1 MIRSL
6 FTAAT
11 GMVAQQLNLDVVAN
25 NVANVNTTGFK
36 KNRADFQDLMYQIVE
51 EPGTSA
57 QQTGTSPSGIQI
69 GLGVRP
75 AAVGKIHAQGDFQST
90 NNPLDIAIEGDG
102 FFQVTIPASGENLF
116 TRSGAFKVDATG
128 VLVNSDGYPLNPQIT
143 IPQDAL
149 SVTISADGFV
159 NVKLPGQ
166 TQASQVGQ
174 IQLNRFPNPAGLKAR
189 GRNLLEQTDSS
200 GAAIQSVP
208 GLNGVGTLA
217 QGYLESSNVSVV
229 EEIVQMVT
237 GQRAYEANSKVIQT
251 ADQILQTA
259 INVKR

>member
-25 NVANVNTTGFK
+25 NIANVNTSGFK
-36 KNRADFQDLMYQIVE
+36 KNKADFQDLMYQIIE
-51 EPGTSA
+51 EPGTA
-57 QQTGTSPSGIQI
+57 ANQTGTSPAGIQV

-75 AAVGKIHAQGDFQST
+75 ASVGKIHSQGDFEST
-90 NNPLDIAIEGDG
+90 NNPLDMAIEGDG
-102 FFQVTIPASGENLF
+102 FFQVTLPTGETMY
-116 TRSGAFKVDATG
+116 TRNGAFKLDATG
-128 VLVNSDGYPLNPQIT
+128 NLVNSDGYPMAPAIT
-143 IPQDAL
+143 IPQDAV
-149 SVTISADGFV
+149 SITVTADGFV
-159 NVKLPGQ
+159 NVKQPGQ
-166 TQASQVGQ
+166 TQTSQIGQ
-174 IQLNRFPNPAGLKAR
+174 IQIARFANPAGLKAR

-200 GAAIQSVP
+200 GAPTLANP

-217 QGYLESSNVSVV
+217 QGFLESSNVSVV
-229 EEIVQMVT
+229 EEIVQMVS

-251 ADQILQTA
+251 ADQLLSTA

>member
-25 NVANVNTTGFK
+25 NIANVNTSGFK

-51 EPGTSA
+51 EPGTA
-57 QQTGTSPSGIQI
+57 ANQTGTSPTGIQI

-75 AAVGKIHAQGDFQST
+75 AAVGKIHSQGDFEST
-90 NNPLDIAIEGDG
+90 NNPLDMAIEGDG
-102 FFQVTIPASGENLF
+102 FFQVTLPTGETMY
-116 TRSGAFKVDATG
+116 TRNGAFKLDATG
-128 VLVNSDGYPLNPQIT
+128 NLVNSDGYPMSPTIT
-143 IPQDAL
+143 IPQDAV
-149 SVTISADGFV
+149 SVTVTADGFV
-159 NVKLPGQ
+159 NVKQPGQ
-166 TQASQVGQ
+166 TQTSQIGQ
-174 IQLNRFPNPAGLKAR
+174 VQVARFPNPAGLKAR

-200 GAAIQSVP
+200 GAPTLATP
-208 GLNGVGTLA
+208 GQNGVGTLA
-217 QGYLESSNVSVV
+217 QGFLESSNVSVV
-229 EEIVQMVT
+229 EEIVQMVS

-251 ADQILQTA
+251 ADQLLSTA

>member
-11 GMVAQQLNLDVVAN
+11 GMVAQQMNMDVVAN
-25 NVANVNTTGFK
+25 NVANVNTAGFK

-75 AAVGKIHAQGDFQST
+75 AAVGKIHSQGDFQST
-90 NNPLDIAIEGDG
+90 DNPLDIAIEGDG
-102 FFQVTIPASGENLF
+102 FFQVTVPSTGETLY
-116 TRSGAFKVDATG
+116 TRSGAFKIDSTG
-128 VLVNSDGYPLNPQIT
+128 TLVNSDGYALTPPVV
-143 IPQDAL
+143 IPNNA
-149 SVTISADGFV
+149 VGITISADGQV
-159 NVKLPGQ
+159 NVKIPGQ
-166 TQASQVGQ
+166 TQTNNVGTIQ
-174 IQLNRFPNPAGLKAR
+174 INRFQNPAGLKAR

-200 GAAIQSVP
+200 GAPTQSQP

-237 GQRAYEANSKVIQT
+237 GQRAYEANSKVMQT

-259 INVKR
+259 LNVKR

>member
-25 NVANVNTTGFK
+25 NIANVNTAGFK
-36 KNRADFQDLMYQIVE
+36 KNKADFQDLMYQIIE
-51 EPGTSA
+51 EPGTA
-57 QQTGTSPSGIQI
+57 ANQTGTSPAGIQV

-75 AAVGKIHAQGDFQST
+75 ASVGKIHSQGDFEST

-102 FFQVTIPASGENLF
+102 FFQVTLPTGETMY
-116 TRSGAFKVDATG
+116 TRNGAFKLDATG
-128 VLVNSDGYPLNPQIT
+128 GLVNSDGYPMNPAIT
-143 IPQDAL
+143 IPTDAV
-149 SVTISADGFV
+149 SVTITADGFV
-159 NVKLPGQ
+159 NIKQPGQ
-166 TQASQVGQ
+166 TQTSQIGQ
-174 IQLNRFPNPAGLKAR
+174 IQVARFPNPAGLKAK

-200 GAAIQSVP
+200 GAPTLATP
-208 GLNGVGTLA
+208 GQNGVGTMA
-217 QGYLESSNVSVV
+217 QGFLESSNVSVV
-229 EEIVQMVT
+229 EEIVQMVS

-251 ADQILQTA
+251 ADQLLSTA

>member
-25 NVANVNTTGFK
+25 NIANVNTSGFK

-51 EPGTSA
+51 EPGTA
-57 QQTGTSPSGIQI
+57 ANQTGTSPTGIQI

-75 AAVGKIHAQGDFQST
+75 AAVGKIHSQGDFEST
-90 NNPLDIAIEGDG
+90 NNPLDMAIEGDG
-102 FFQVTIPASGENLF
+102 FFQVTLPTGETMY
-116 TRSGAFKVDATG
+116 TRNGSFKLDATG
-128 VLVNSDGYPLNPQIT
+128 NLVNSDGYPMSPTIT
-143 IPQDAL
+143 IPQDAV
-149 SVTISADGFV
+149 SVTVTADGFV
-159 NVKLPGQ
+159 NVKQPGQ
-166 TQASQVGQ
+166 TQTSQIGQ
-174 IQLNRFPNPAGLKAR
+174 VQVARFPNPAGLKAR

-200 GAAIQSVP
+200 GAPTLATP
-208 GLNGVGTLA
+208 GQNGVGTLA
-217 QGYLESSNVSVV
+217 QGFLESSNVSVV
-229 EEIVQMVT
+229 EEIVQMVS

-251 ADQILQTA
+251 ADQLLSTA